1 MRLGPVLRVVFVVVA
16 CLSLLA
22 NAVIFGVAMRAY
34 HSGVMPLAGAGTVGF
49 ELEPPKRRA
58 VLRRL
63 RAERAALGVL
73 RRELQ
78 DRRAAM
84 VAALTAEPPDPEEIA
99 QRMAEVREATAA
111 LQAAVQEVVLEVVTE
126 SDRR

>member
-1 MRLGPVLRVVFVVVA
+1 MRLGPVLRVLFVVVA
-16 CLSLLA
+16 CISLLA

-34 HSGVMPLAGAGTVGF
+34 SSGVMPRAGAGSVGF
-49 ELEPPKRRA
+49 ELEPRERRA
-58 VLRRL
+58 VLMRL
-63 RAERAALGVL
+63 RAERPTLRVF

-84 VAALTAEPPDPEEIA
+84 VAALTATPPDPEEIR

-111 LQAAVQEVVLEVVTE
+111 LQAAVQEVVLDVVIE
-126 SDRR
+126 SDRP